1 MTAANVASRVSL
13 TVAISDYFRSNEGRK
28 RNFDLKSEQRDTSDN
43 IKLMK
48 ACLAQILELCR
59 ESQVHRMQRREFD
72 ENFTIHDERLLMHTF
87 PNETHNGHGQR

>member
-13 TVAISDYFRSNEGRK
+13 AVAISDYFRLNERQK

-48 ACLAQILELCR
+48 ACFAQILELCGGIT
-59 ESQVHRMQRREFD
+59 SPS
-72 ENFTIHDERLLMHTF
+72 NATT
-87 PNETHNGHGQR
+87 